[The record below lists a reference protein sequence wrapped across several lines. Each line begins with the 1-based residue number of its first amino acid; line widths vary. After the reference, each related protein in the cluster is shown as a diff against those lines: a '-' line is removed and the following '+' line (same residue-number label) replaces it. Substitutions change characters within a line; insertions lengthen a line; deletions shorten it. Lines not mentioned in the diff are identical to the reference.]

1 MKNKKAL
8 WQVVNEKHTEYCS
21 GSGIGY
27 AMEQLESAT
36 IDNAIMALNQPTLA
50 EILAFTPL
58 EDMRNSDEESA
69 DDLLKKAVERWIGA
83 KCLDAL
89 VTNKEFVVSQSYLE
103 TLSVCIELSKNWQSW
118 LI

>member
-8 WQVVNEKHTEYCS
+8 WQVINEKHTEYCS

-27 AMEQLESAT
+27 ELEQVESAT
-36 IDNAIMALNQPTLA
+36 IDNAITALNQPTLA

-58 EDMRNSDEESA
+58 ENMRNSDKESA

-89 VTNKEFVVSQSYLE
+89 ANNKEFVVSHSYLE
-103 TLSVCIELSKNWQSW
+103 TLSVCIELSNDWQSW